1 MFVSEENKQLARAEE
16 VAQILNVDKY
26 RVYELARTTLPAGV
40 VIRLNRQVR
49 FDLNALQSWIASGGT
64 QEGARRNAAA

>member
-1 MFVSEENKQLARAEE
+1 MFPSEENKQLARAEE

-49 FDLNALQSWIASGGT
+49 FDLDALQQWMASGGT
-64 QEGARRNAAA
+64 R